1 MTKNLFKKLK
11 FKSFLSNQDGMS
23 LVEIM
28 IVITIMSL
36 VGLGTATLMKNMV
49 SIQQRTELKNVAS
62 VLKSRMEEYIHSED
76 AWEQTVANHNPLRC
90 TRATATPCNHNN
102 DNPLAGAFLGSPST
116 ANFNV
121 YDNTGNIFSRGASAS
136 GGFTRE
142 GEPCNSFNA
151 TAGSGNNNCPFRYN
165 VAAWFFCSNGDAQC
179 DRPEVTVKAEL
190 VFNPR
195 DKSKINARMNT
206 NDYRI
211 TIKRQQKVRSESF
224 RIVYQDPY
232 PGINN
237 ADQIGGGDCSVAN
250 TAPQRY
256 RPFTHEEYD
265 EGNNVSLS
273 ECSGAGCRRFR
284 IQPGIY
290 DCKITTQSFEAIRGY
305 KVILIDFTN
314 ARRWPAGG
322 GYSGIGATAHSTQS
336 VSFELTAP
344 ANFRLRHRCWE
355 SRNTLS
361 GSSGGW
367 DYGIPVRAYNA
378 NNPSIYTSVTCTR
391 SS

>member
-1 MTKNLFKKLK
+1 
-11 FKSFLSNQDGMS
+11 MS

-62 VLKSRMEEYIHSED
+62 ILKSRMEEYIHSED
-76 AWEQTVANHNPLRC
+76 AWEATVANHNPLRC
-90 TRATATPCNHNN
+90 TRATGTPCTHNN

-116 ANFNV
+116 SNFNV

-136 GGFTRE
+136 GGFSRE

-151 TAGSGNNNCPFRYN
+151 TAGAGNNNCPFRYN

-224 RIVYQDPY
+224 RIVYQDPWT
-232 PGINN
+232 GINA
-237 ADQIGGGDCSVAN
+237 ADQIGGGECSPTD
-250 TAPQRY
+250 TAPDRY
-256 RPFTHEEYD
+256 RPFTNEEYD
-265 EGNNVSLS
+265 EGGNVQLRN
-273 ECSGAGCRRFR
+273 CDPGGCRVFR
-284 IQPGIY
+284 VEPGIY
-290 DCKITTQSFEAIRGY
+290 DCKITTQSFEPIRGY
-305 KVILIDFTN
+305 KVILEDVTN
-314 ARRWPAGG
+314 ARNFPAGG
-322 GYSGIGATAHSTQS
+322 GYAGSGATAHSTQS
-336 VSFELTAP
+336 VSFELTAQ
-344 ANFRLRHRCWE
+344 ANFRLIHQCME
-355 SRNTLS
+355 IRNPI
-361 GSSGGW
+361 SGGVGGF
-367 DYGIPVRAYNA
+367 DYGIPVRAYNS